1 MEEEDPRPRRH
12 DHLVEPLFGG
22 LGVEHPP
29 DAPREQAGWLARVW
43 TWLTRRFARAGRG
56 PSAGG

>member
-22 LGVEHPP
+22 LGVEGEG
-29 DAPREQAGWLARVW
+29 DAPPPARAGWLARAWAWVV
-43 TWLTRRFARAGRG
+43 RGFARARRR
-56 PSAGG
+56 